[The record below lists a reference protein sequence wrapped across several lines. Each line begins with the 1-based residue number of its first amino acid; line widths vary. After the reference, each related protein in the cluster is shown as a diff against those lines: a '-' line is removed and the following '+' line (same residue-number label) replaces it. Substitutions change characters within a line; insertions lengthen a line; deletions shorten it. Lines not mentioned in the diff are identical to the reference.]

1 LLALSLGGCEV
12 KVQQLRLN
20 DPRLPIEARRWLA
33 DSEDEVVIA
42 KVGVNTA
49 KLELTLLEN
58 YREILSTKG
67 LFSGSK
73 SSEASK
79 LLQKYANERVAL
91 QKHNLLFAQK
101 NLDLAKAKLTQAR
114 AETAIRYD
122 VTVYEMQPIV
132 AAVEV
137 QRTLLI
143 KAKKETENQ
152 RIKVET
158 LATKLWTAYAKYVKI
173 GGSTNTFWADVSMR
187 TIRKD

>member
-1 LLALSLGGCEV
+1 MLALSLGGCEV